1 MKIYYR
7 GYLISKIESPD
18 LGCMI
23 FGKRPE
29 RPSLVTEDDT
39 RLAMRWID
47 RDVIRQKVRDAGWL
61 TSQAIPA

>member
-7 GYLISKIESPD
+7 GYLISRIEYAD
-18 LGCMI
+18 LGCMV

-29 RPSLVTEDDT
+29 RQTLATQDDT

-47 RDVIRQKVRDAGWL
+47 RDVVRQKVHDAGWL
-61 TSQAIPA
+61 TSQAVSA